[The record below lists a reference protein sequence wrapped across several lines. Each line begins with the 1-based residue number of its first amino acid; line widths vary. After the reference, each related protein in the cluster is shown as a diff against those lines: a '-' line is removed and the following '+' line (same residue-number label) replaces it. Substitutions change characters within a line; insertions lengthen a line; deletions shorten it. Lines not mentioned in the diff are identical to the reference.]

1 MIATSCRASTFIIFV
16 AQLYFSFLKH
26 LPAMSTSVC
35 AASPGASAEFF
46 GMTQIDYCCPRC
58 KGTVSSQPE
67 TYICATC
74 DAQYPVVLGIPDFR
88 VFPDPYIGI
97 AEDHRKAER
106 IAARAAH
113 TDFRGVVEYYWSI
126 TPSEPPE
133 MARRFT
139 AHALAGADRGR
150 HLLAAQPRVRV
161 ERETHTLDL
170 GTRSGG
176 LLLALAEGSDH
187 AIGIDIAL
195 RWLII
200 ARKRLEEAG
209 RVAQLVCC
217 CAEFLPF
224 RESAFDLVVAENL
237 LEHTA
242 QQQRCIAEAHRVLK
256 PGGVFFSTTWNRLA
270 AAPEPHV
277 RLWGVG
283 WLPLGLARRYVKL
296 RKGVNYDHVRLL
308 SAFQLARMVRRTP
321 FRQCT
326 IELPAFSPAEL
337 ANVSSAQRLALGLY
351 HRIKDWPL
359 FRGLLRIFGPVLHL
373 VCVRAP

>member
-1 MIATSCRASTFIIFV
+1 MSV
-16 AQLYFSFLKH
+16 AEY
-26 LPAMSTSVC
+26 
-35 AASPGASAEFF
+35 
-46 GMTQIDYCCPRC
+46 YCPQC
-58 KGTVSSQPE
+58 KGDLAAGPE
-67 TYICATC
+67 SYECKACARNF
-74 DAQYPVVLGIPDFR
+74 PVVFGIPDFR

-106 IAARAAH
+106 IAARAAQ
-113 TDFRGVVEYYWSI
+113 TDFRGLVEYYWSI
-126 TPSEPPE
+126 TPEEPPE

-150 HLLAAQPRVRV
+150 HLLTAQPRARV
-161 ERETHTLDL
+161 GRETHTLDL

-176 LLLALAEGSDH
+176 LLLALAERSDH
-187 AIGIDIAL
+187 AIGIDIAF

-200 ARKRLEEAG
+200 ARKRLEEAE
-209 RVAQLVCC
+209 RAAQLVCC

-242 QQQRCIAEAHRVLK
+242 QQQQCIEEAHRVLK

-270 AAPEPHV
+270 AAPEPHL
-277 RLWGVG
+277 RLWGVV
-283 WLPLGLARRYVKL
+283 WLPPGLARRYVKL

-321 FRQCT
+321 FRQCA
-326 IELPAFSPAEL
+326 IELPAFSAAEL
-337 ANVSSAQRLALGLY
+337 ANVSSAQRLALRLY

-373 VCVRAP
+373 VCVREPR